1 LSTAKTFTTCL
12 RRQERKK
19 KKKKKNFLQPF
30 GPYLAHYDIKAD
42 LNIEYTQGA
51 HCSRR
56 TYRPIIASI
65 CPCAPAVKIF
75 GAIKPLDAVY
85 FKRKRAP
92 DGHNRKEEEE
102 EEEKRRAR

>member
-1 LSTAKTFTTCL
+1 LSTAKTFTTRL
-12 RRQERKK
+12 RNQER
-19 KKKKKNFLQPF
+19 KKKKNFLQPF
-30 GPYLAHYDIKAD
+30 GLYLAHYDIKAD

-75 GAIKPLDAVY
+75 GAIKPLDAV
-85 FKRKRAP
+85 FKRKTATN
-92 DGHNRKEEEE
+92 GHNRKEEEE
-102 EEEKRRAR
+102 EEKRRAR